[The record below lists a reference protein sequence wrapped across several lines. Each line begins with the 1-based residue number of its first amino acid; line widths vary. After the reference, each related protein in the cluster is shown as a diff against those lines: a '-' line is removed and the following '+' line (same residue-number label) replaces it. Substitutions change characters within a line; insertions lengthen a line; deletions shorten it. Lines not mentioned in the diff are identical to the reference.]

1 MVLRASTY
9 VPGTAVACVAMAGS
23 AQAAWG
29 YGKVEPLLKEPTPVD
44 AADPAPATP
53 PKPVDPLFPDVV
65 RSPGDP
71 ALAAAPSGAA
81 RLPYTGTEYSLGP
94 IHFRPAEYK
103 SEGVLLAFLAVYL
116 ATTFLI
122 RQANKTRANTWFS
135 ANEAIYREEF
145 AGVGLGGGTLYTA
158 DGGDEFVS
166 YSTGRRG
173 VEYVWTKV
181 RTGAQD
187 IVGIAY
193 HFFRGIIDHNY
204 ESGTNSVLLD
214 FKLAAPKGTPG
225 AKLVFAVVRRDLL
238 RKTRDKRW
246 DLRTF
251 TNVSETPG
259 VSQSLIVMT
268 ETGDATDAL
277 LKDVETGLMDALKDG
292 SDQLKYFE
300 SLIVSDMPA
309 REPME
314 ETPTLPEDEYRLQLR
329 LNLPPSANAA
339 ETAPWITLACNVAD
353 VLYSKQK
360 LVPDVAISKAKKRRA
375 DALDVLLKPLRE
387 EEAEKALE
395 AKQNELALKRKL
407 EQDRR
412 EAAWSKLSPAERVK
426 AQKKEEERE
435 RKKQLAKQAK
445 RQAGK

>member
-1 MVLRASTY
+1 MAPRAHGY
-9 VPGTAVACVAMAGS
+9 VTGTAAACIVMAGS
-23 AQAAWG
+23 AHAAWG
-29 YGKVEPLLKEPTPVD
+29 FSKEEQLLKDPTPVD
-44 AADPAPATP
+44 AADPVPATA
-53 PKPVDPLFPDVV
+53 PKPVDPLYPEVV
-65 RSPGDP
+65 RSPGD
-71 ALAAAPSGAA
+71 AAVPSGAAA

-94 IHFRPAEYK
+94 IHFRPAEFQM
-103 SEGVLLAFLAVYL
+103 EAVMLAFLAVYL
-116 ATTFLI
+116 ASTFLI
-122 RQANKTRANTWFS
+122 RQANKARAGAWFS
-135 ANEAIYREEF
+135 ANEATYKEEF
-145 AGVGLGGGTLYTA
+145 AGVGLGGGTLFKA

-166 YSTGRRG
+166 YGTGRRG

-187 IVGIAY
+187 LVGITY

-204 ESGTNSVLLD
+204 QSGTNKVLLD
-214 FKLAAPKGTPG
+214 LKLAAPKGTPG

-238 RKTRDKRW
+238 RKMRDTRW

-251 TNVSETPG
+251 TNISETPG

-268 ETGDATDAL
+268 ESGDVTNAL
-277 LKDVETGLMDALKDG
+277 LKDVETGLMAAFKDG
-292 SDQLKYFE
+292 SDQLEYFE
-300 SLIVSDMPA
+300 SLVVTDMPA
-309 REPME
+309 REPDDE
-314 ETPTLPEDEYRLQLR
+314 KPTLPEDEYRLQLR
-329 LNLPPSANAA
+329 LNLPSSARAA
-339 ETAPWITLACNVAD
+339 DTAPWITLACNVAD

-375 DALDVLLKPLRE
+375 DALEVLLKPLRE

-395 AKQNELALKRKL
+395 AKQNELALKRKI

-435 RKKQLAKQAK
+435 RKKLLAKQAK